1 MVKVYKKS
9 ANSLKKLVRLL
20 GIVLLFSGV
29 LLTLYTFL
37 PILSWQIYFAPVFAS
52 QSLSTPIPHL
62 SAVPPTQIG
71 SLFNSAALNLSRDYT
86 NAANWY
92 PTSNLGRNKNKAIQS
107 YKLSIPKLNII
118 DATVSTTDNDL
129 SSHLVNFQGTSV
141 PPEKGNSVIFGHS
154 TLPQLFDPKNYKT
167 IFANAYKLQVG
178 DEVFVNL
185 PNISYKYRIMNITI
199 VEPDDTSVLEQN
211 YNDSYL
217 TLITC
222 TPPGTIWK
230 RLVIKAKLEEI

>member
-29 LLTLYTFL
+29 LMTLYTFL

-52 QSLSTPIPHL
+52 QSLSTPIPKL
-62 SAVPPTQIG
+62 SVVDQRQIG
-71 SLFNSAALNLSRDYT
+71 SLLNSAALNLSRDYT

-92 PTSNLGRNKNKAIQS
+92 PTSSLGRNKNKAIQS

-230 RLVIKAKLEEI
+230 RLVIKAKLEAI